1 VTAAD
6 DSPAIRGFVDYFGG
20 LGARWGLP
28 AEACRVHAFL
38 YLAGSPADQAQ
49 IGDAIELSPDAVG
62 EAIAFLVD
70 YRMVQAAGPGAWAT
84 GDDPWEML
92 TSGLA
97 ERRRREVEPGL
108 ATLRECHRLA
118 AQSDRG
124 VALRIGKLL
133 TLAED
138 LAALEMQARR
148 VSPQVLRGLLGLSS
162 RAARLLTRSERSGG
176 RTAS

>member
-1 VTAAD
+1 VTAVGD
-6 DSPAIRGFVDYFGG
+6 GPAARRFVDYFGE
-20 LGARWGLP
+20 LGSRWGLP

-38 YLAGSPADQAQ
+38 YLVGSPADQAR
-49 IGDAIELSPDAVG
+49 ICAAIDSSQQAVD
-62 EAIAFLVD
+62 EAIAFLLD
-70 YRMVQAAGPGAWAT
+70 YRMIHVAGPAAWAT

-92 TSGLA
+92 TGGLA
-97 ERRRREVEPGL
+97 ERRRREIEPGL

-118 AQSDRG
+118 SQGDRG

-138 LAALEMQARR
+138 LASLELQTRR

-162 RAARLLTRSERSGG
+162 RAARLLARSDRSGG
-176 RTAS
+176 RPAS